1 MTVGGLTL
9 LSYCHSTVFA
19 LWMAVVPDSQVELM
33 WCHKVK
39 VTQPKR
45 MFTQEKDGK
54 KQRKTKQNKDTRTFF
69 RLKDVDQSR
78 ALLLISIR
86 SCISHRLSESSV
98 LYSALYIVLSC
109 IVMQPVPWLSGLE
122 ETGGKIKFWWTNE
135 LFRENMCGENQFSS
149 LQCTDIDINLFHR
162 RSLMLGCS
170 SGLLYKYTVWS
181 S

>member
-1 MTVGGLTL
+1 
-9 LSYCHSTVFA
+9 
-19 LWMAVVPDSQVELM
+19 MAVVPDSQVELM
-33 WCHKVK
+33 WCHNVK

-54 KQRKTKQNKDTRTFF
+54 KQRKTKQTKTNKDTRTFF

-109 IVMQPVPWLSGLE
+109 VVMQPVPWLSGLE

-135 LFRENMCGENQFSS
+135 LFRENMCGENQFSF